1 MRYLELT
8 SVSVASSVKYWRMEP
23 VRLISMYAA
32 SHGLMMGCF
41 IQRSLSQMK
50 PRLPTIPANSIS
62 ISSAER
68 DCGYCMAVLKEIDD
82 KKRIASV
89 L

>member
-1 MRYLELT
+1 MG
-8 SVSVASSVKYWRMEP
+8 P

-32 SHGLMMGCF
+32 LHGLMMGCF

-50 PRLPTIPANSIS
+50 PRLRTIPANSIS
-62 ISSAER
+62 IGSAER
-68 DCGYCMAVLKEIDD
+68 DCGYCMVVLTEDDD
-82 KKRIASV
+82 KKQIASV